1 MTIQNCFKKAKF
13 VRLEEDDDV
22 EEIESLTNSDIEGI
36 WERLQASG
44 LIPETYS
51 FTDYS
56 ESDANVVSREAVTE
70 NDILNDLQTETAA
83 EPESIQEGDDDSGD
97 HAETLLSPVAALTS
111 MRQLDR
117 YLRSHDDSDEML
129 RCLAKIEHYVI
140 TKSTSKPKQLKIT
153 DMFAKK

>member
-1 MTIQNCFKKAKF
+1 M
-13 VRLEEDDDV
+13 
-22 EEIESLTNSDIEGI
+22 
-36 WERLQASG
+36 
-44 LIPETYS
+44 IPETYS

-117 YLRSHDDSDEML
+117 CKVSLSTGMFVSMYSHNEL
-129 RCLAKIEHYVI
+129 LTKFFVFYAKLV
-140 TKSTSKPKQLKIT
+140 KLSRK
-153 DMFAKK
+153 